1 MNSIPDIL
9 MELDRNWSLM
19 SFNEYID
26 IEDKYIDT
34 MIQEEI
40 GSLFEDKIGG
50 YRKNSPKSKEV
61 VKVVRSKGNKRD
73 KAKLREEKRG
83 YFSE

>member
-26 IEDKYIDT
+26 IEESKIDT

-40 GSLFEDKIGG
+40 GSLFEDEIGG
-50 YRKNSPKSKEV
+50 YRKNSPKAKEDT
-61 VKVVRSKGNKRD
+61 KVVRSKGNKRD

>member
-1 MNSIPDIL
+1 MNKIPDIL

-26 IEDKYIDT
+26 IEESKIDT

-40 GSLFEDKIGG
+40 GSLFEDEIGG
-50 YRKNSPKSKEV
+50 YRKNSPKAKEDTKV
-61 VKVVRSKGNKRD
+61 VKSKGNKRN